1 MLNHE
6 VVSVD
11 TSFPSLSDADPHLM
25 GFVYPPGARRR
36 RQTATLPTI
45 NESSQETASSPS
57 CDLMQVDERSDIAAA
72 DPGAILPRPPTPSP
86 TPNIEGHPSPE
97 VDMAPVQLVQVTPTA
112 TPTSEATNLLG
123 PLNSMPLG
131 DATASRSS
139 PLGLGLQVPASAPT
153 LPSAS
158 VLQPT
163 AMQPSDDRPQSPVLA
178 SALPWIPVSSREGTP
193 TQVPQTTE
201 PPTQRI
207 EDRPAQ
213 GIQATGEDTAAS
225 DPPVLAAALQPIP
238 VSSREGTPA
247 QVPQTTEP
255 PTQRIEDRPAQE
267 IQATGE
273 DTAASDP
280 PVLAAALQPIP
291 VSSREGTPVQVPQT
305 TEPPTQRIEDRPA
318 QGIQATGEDTAASDP
333 LAPASVMQTRPMVPV
348 QQLPPPPLSPLT
360 SLSSFSSPSSPAPNN
375 DTLPPAVDAS
385 EELMEVISMTTLFS
399 IT

>member
-1 MLNHE
+1 MPNHE

-280 PVLAAALQPIP
+280 
-291 VSSREGTPVQVPQT
+291 
-305 TEPPTQRIEDRPA
+305 
-318 QGIQATGEDTAASDP
+318 

-348 QQLPPPPLSPLT
+348 QQSPPPPLSPLT